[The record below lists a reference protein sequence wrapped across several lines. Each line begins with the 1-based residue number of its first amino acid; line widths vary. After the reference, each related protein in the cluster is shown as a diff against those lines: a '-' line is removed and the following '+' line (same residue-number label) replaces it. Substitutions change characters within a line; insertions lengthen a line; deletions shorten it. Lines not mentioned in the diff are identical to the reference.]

1 MRVLT
6 VLGARPQFIKAA
18 AVSSAVVRSG
28 LLDEV
33 IVHTGQHHD
42 AAMSNVFFEE
52 LGIPAPAHHLGIAG
66 GGHGEMTGRML
77 GALEAVIQAERP
89 DWVMVY
95 GDTNSTLAGA
105 LAAAKLHVPVAHVE
119 AGLRSFNR
127 RMPEEVNRILT
138 DHCAELLLTPT
149 ATATANLLNEG
160 LPQARIT
167 EVGDVMYDTVL
178 MFGDL
183 ARRQGSGAEARG
195 LERRGYALATVHR
208 QENTDDVARLSAI
221 VDGLARVA
229 ENMPVLLP
237 LHPRTRKRIAT
248 FGLDSRLG
256 NVRLV
261 EPLGYLEMVGLQR
274 DAAVIATDSGG
285 VQKEAFFHS
294 VPCVTLRDETE
305 WVELVEAGW
314 NRLVPPLDAARI
326 AEAVRASVGSIG
338 AAISPYGQGDA
349 AERIVGRLA
358 SCART
363 GG

>member
-6 VLGARPQFIKAA
+6 ILGARPQFIKAA
-18 AVSSAVVRSG
+18 ATSSAFVKAQG
-28 LLDEV
+28 MNEV

-42 AAMSNVFFEE
+42 AAMSDIFFDE

-77 GALEAVIQAERP
+77 AALETVIEAEAP

-127 RMPEEVNRILT
+127 RMPEEVNRVLT

-149 ATATANLLNEG
+149 ATATANLLREG
-160 LPQARIT
+160 LPEARIT

-183 ARRQGSGAEARG
+183 ARQRGSGATAHG
-195 LERRGYALATVHR
+195 FDPGGYVLATIHR
-208 QENTDDVARLSAI
+208 QENTDDERRLGAI
-221 VDGLARVA
+221 VEGLAAVATRV
-229 ENMPVLLP
+229 PVLLP
-237 LHPRTRKRIAT
+237 LHPRTRKQIAT
-248 FGLDSRLG
+248 FGLEERLG
-256 NVRLV
+256 DIRIV

-294 VPCVTLRDETE
+294 VPCVTMRDETE

-314 NRLVPPLDAARI
+314 NRLVPPLDREVI
-326 AEAVRASVGSIG
+326 AETVLASVGSTG
-338 AAISPYGQGDA
+338 AAISPYGKGDA
-349 AERIVGRLA
+349 AEQIVMRLA
-358 SCART
+358 SSARA